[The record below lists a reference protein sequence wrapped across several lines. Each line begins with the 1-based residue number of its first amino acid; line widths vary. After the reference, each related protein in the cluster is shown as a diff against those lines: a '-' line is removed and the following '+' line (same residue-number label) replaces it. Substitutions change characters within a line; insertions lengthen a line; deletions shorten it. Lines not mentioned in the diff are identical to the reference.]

1 MANDMGEI
9 AIEAQGLT
17 RSFDQ
22 LLAVDHISFKLG
34 YGEIFGFLGPNGAG
48 KSTTIRMLTGI
59 LAPTDGSARVAGFD
73 INKDSEKVKESIG
86 YMSQRFSLY
95 LDLTVEENL
104 IFYGRVYCLGDGL
117 RKRIEEV
124 VELTGLEAWRRKLA
138 GELSGG
144 LKQRL
149 ALASAILH
157 RPRILFLDEPTA
169 GIDPLAR
176 RSLWELL
183 YLTAEEG
190 VALFVTTHYMEEAE
204 RCNQIAVIS
213 QGKLLTIGNPK
224 ELKNQLNGRLLEV
237 QCAPLMKASRV
248 FSGLPGM
255 GGITAYG
262 TALHILVHDERRARA
277 SLEQTAR
284 SHGITIFSI
293 QPIDASLEDVFSSL
307 TEGHERSI

>member
-1 MANDMGEI
+1 MDRI

-17 RSFDQ
+17 RSFDK
-22 LLAVDHISFKLG
+22 LLAVDHISFKLC

-59 LAPTDGSARVAGFD
+59 LAPTDGGARVASFD
-73 INKDSEKVKESIG
+73 INKDAEKVKESIG

-104 IFYGRVYCLGDGL
+104 SFYGRIYRLGAEL
-117 RKRIEEV
+117 RKRISEV
-124 VELTGLEAWRRKLA
+124 LDLTGLESWRGRLA

-183 YLTAEEG
+183 YMTAEEG

-224 ELKNQLNGRLLEV
+224 ELKDQLSGRLLEV

-262 TALHILVHDERRARA
+262 TALHIHVHDEQRARA
-277 SLEQTAR
+277 SLEQAAR
-284 SHGITIFSI
+284 THGITLFSV
-293 QPIDASLEDVFSSL
+293 QPISASLEDVFSSL
-307 TEGHERSI
+307 TEDHERSI